1 MKPKLTVVVNG
12 DPILDY
18 DRNNVTIPLR
28 QQEYLLS
35 LDGKMSQGIELEG
48 AFFRDPNPLQR
59 GQFIA
64 NQMIQSLL
72 YENDQIASACCAYLA
87 ERLPQLQQVVAT
99 ENEQQQ
105 VAIELVFDRPYQ
117 TQQEVQFVRP
127 EQLN

>member
-1 MKPKLTVVVNG
+1 MKPKLIVVVNG

-35 LDGKMSQGIELEG
+35 LDGKMSQGIEVEG
-48 AFFRDPNPLQR
+48 EFFRDPNALQR
-59 GQFIA
+59 GRFIA
-64 NQMIQSLL
+64 NHMIQSLL

-99 ENEQQQ
+99 EADKQ
-105 VAIELVFDRPYQ
+105 VAIELIFDHPYQ